1 VNRNTLTDN
10 LAPKG
15 EFEHRKRPALKMP
28 LLFLSMKARDLH
40 GVAALKD
47 FTSGLIGLPA
57 YEVQRAG
64 GALTPFRHSIRKGI
78 HRDSAE

>member
-1 VNRNTLTDN
+1 
-10 LAPKG
+10 
-15 EFEHRKRPALKMP
+15 
-28 LLFLSMKARDLH
+28 MKARDLH